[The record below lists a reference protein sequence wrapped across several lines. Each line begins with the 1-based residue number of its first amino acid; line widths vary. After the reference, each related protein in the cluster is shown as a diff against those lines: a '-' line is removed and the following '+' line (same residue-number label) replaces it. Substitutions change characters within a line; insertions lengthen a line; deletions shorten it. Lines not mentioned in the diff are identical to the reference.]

1 MKYVLS
7 LLLMMAFFATSCV
20 DLDFDEPP
28 TGGEPVDITP
38 NATLND
44 LKAVFIP
51 GTIKVIE
58 DDLIIK
64 ATVIADDASGNFYKT
79 LIIQDE
85 TGGIELKI
93 NAIGLFNQFPIG
105 REIFIR
111 AKGLSIGDYNGL
123 PQLGGGKYLDDSEER
138 IAGIEETLIPTY
150 LTAGKR
156 DQFITPALKSISNLT
171 TNDLST
177 LIMLENVQFKEGS
190 FNKPYADAI
199 TQFSVNHLVE
209 DCDENELIL
218 RTSGYA
224 DFASALTP
232 GQNGTLTG
240 VMGVFGSD
248 LQLFI
253 RNTADVNMTQ
263 DRCNG
268 GGGGGGD
275 LISENFESVGD
286 NNDANLL
293 NWINIATQGTRVWR
307 GKTFSGNTYVQATAF
322 NDTAPFME
330 AWLITPAID
339 LTTPKTVRFRTAQA
353 FWKHGSNPIGEVLIS
368 TNFNGGDPSTA
379 TWVSLN
385 PTLATSANANYDWVD
400 SGLIDLSGFGGS
412 GHIAFKYSGSG
423 PGGVTSTFILDDV
436 VVENK

>member
-7 LLLMMAFFATSCV
+7 LLLMMALFATSCV

-44 LKAVFIP
+44 LKAVFVP

-58 DDLIIK
+58 EDHIIK

-79 LIIQDE
+79 LVIQDE

-93 NAIGLFNQFPIG
+93 NGIGLFNQFPIG
-105 REIFIR
+105 REIFIY

-123 PQLGGGKYLDDSEER
+123 PQLGGGTYLDGAGLER
-138 IAGIEETLIPTY
+138 IAGIEETLIPSY
-150 LTAGKR
+150 ITAGKR
-156 DQFITPALKSISNLT
+156 DQFITPATKSINSLT

-177 LIMLENVQFKEGS
+177 LIRLENVQFREGS
-190 FNKPYADAI
+190 LNKPYADAI
-199 TQFSVNHLVE
+199 TQFSVNHQVE

-218 RTSGYA
+218 RTSGFA

-232 GQNGTLTG
+232 GGNGTLVG
-240 VMGVFGSD
+240 VLGVFGPD

-263 DRCNG
+263 NRCN

-286 NNDANLL
+286 NNDVNLV

-339 LTTPKTVRFRTAQA
+339 LAIPKTVRFRTAQA

-385 PTLATSANANYDWVD
+385 PTLATSSNANYDWVD
-400 SGLIDLSGFGGS
+400 SGVIDLSGFSGS

>member
-1 MKYVLS
+1 
-7 LLLMMAFFATSCV
+7 
-20 DLDFDEPP
+20 
-28 TGGEPVDITP
+28 
-38 NATLND
+38 
-44 LKAVFIP
+44 
-51 GTIKVIE
+51 
-58 DDLIIK
+58 
-64 ATVIADDASGNFYKT
+64 
-79 LIIQDE
+79 
-85 TGGIELKI
+85 
-93 NAIGLFNQFPIG
+93 
-105 REIFIR
+105 
-111 AKGLSIGDYNGL
+111 
-123 PQLGGGKYLDDSEER
+123 
-138 IAGIEETLIPTY
+138 
-150 LTAGKR
+150 
-156 DQFITPALKSISNLT
+156 
-171 TNDLST
+171 
-177 LIMLENVQFKEGS
+177 LEGVQFTDGS
-190 FNKPYADAI
+190 VSKPYANAV
-199 TQFSVNHLVE
+199 TQVSVNHLVE

-218 RTSGYA
+218 RTSGFA
-224 DFASALTP
+224 DFASALTQS
-232 GQNGTLTG
+232 GNGTLVG
-240 VMGVFGSD
+240 VLGVFGPD

-253 RNTADVNMTQ
+253 RNTTDVNMTQ

-286 NNDANLL
+286 NNDVNLL

-330 AWLITPAID
+330 AWLITPSID

-400 SGLIDLSGFGGS
+400 SGLIDLSGFSGS